1 MNSPL
6 ESLPGLQSRYNKF
19 RDEEFAAIYQRWK
32 RQTFS
37 TGPIARGTIAGATAG
52 LVSELY
58 RPEFE
63 RSLREAPGR
72 ATKNEPRNDWWA
84 GLKAL
89 SRVLGTRFS
98 DGIGSHLKDGEKVD
112 AETWLRKFHANARA
126 TVGKGEKNWAFP
138 ADWTEDKIFIDAW
151 AKAIESVK
159 GDQRHAAMYIL
170 ARGWDTF
177 PLPLRFFSDSAALQI
192 VNLFLRLAGYNPVE
206 LDTYRKDIRGNRSGL
221 QLIPPR
227 HGDAVATWSRMKPN
241 TVRLHR
247 DLGRRNNLDLKN
259 FPPSSW
265 ASDLKDRLEFVG

>member
-6 ESLPGLQSRYNKF
+6 DSLPGLQSRYNKF

-32 RQTFS
+32 HQTFS
-37 TGPIARGTIAGATAG
+37 AGPIARGTITDATAG

-72 ATKNEPRNDWWA
+72 ATKNGPRNDWWA

-247 DLGRRNNLDLKN
+247 DLARRNNLDLKN

-265 ASDLKDRLEFVG
+265 APDLKDRLEFVG